1 MLYANS
7 LFPIVIYL
15 IILKLLDGFKMV
27 RWTVLIACLA
37 CGALSC
43 TMAASMAWNNGDATP
58 WMPIIEEM
66 LKASFI
72 VALVARRRI
81 VFFAEAMVYGAAV
94 GSGFALLENSIYVY
108 FNPDMLLA
116 TAMFRGIATSMLHM
130 GCTAI
135 FAVTMLLS
143 RIWGAKSWPLC
154 AIAPLTDIIIPVAI
168 HYTYNLHVLPEM
180 IQLVLTV
187 VLFLFLFIGISEYNE
202 RRIYQWMDH
211 SISYDIQL
219 LSAIKQGQL
228 TETKAGQY
236 LISIRNQ
243 FDAEVFFD
251 MVCFMQLYLEL
262 VVEGKSR
269 MLLEQA
275 GLATPLTPGQQRVHQ
290 AKVTELHTL
299 RRNIGRMGEHILR
312 PIITIRDTDLRII

>member
-7 LFPIVIYL
+7 LFPIIIYL
-15 IILKLLDGFKMV
+15 IILKLLDGFRMV
-27 RWTVLIACLA
+27 RWFVFAACLG

-43 TMAASMAWNNGDATP
+43 ALAAAIAWNADITSL
-58 WMPIIEEM
+58 MPAIEEV
-66 LKASFI
+66 LKASFVVTLI
-72 VALVARRRI
+72 ARRRI
-81 VFFAEAMVYGAAV
+81 VFFAEAMVYGAAI
-94 GSGFALLENSIYVY
+94 GGGFALLENCIYVHL
-108 FNPDMLLA
+108 NPDMLFG
-116 TAMFRGIATSMLHM
+116 TALFRGIATSMLHM

-135 FAVTMLLS
+135 FAVIMLLCK
-143 RIWGAKSWPLC
+143 IWGAKSLPIY
-154 AIAPLTDIIIPVAI
+154 AIAPASAIIIPVAV
-168 HYTYNLHVLPEM
+168 HYIYNLHLLPEM
-180 IQLVLTV
+180 VQLTITV
-187 VLFLFLFIGISEYNE
+187 IAFLFMFIGISGYNE

-251 MVCFMQLYLEL
+251 IVCFMQLYLEL

-269 MLLEQA
+269 MLLEQE
-275 GLATPLTPGQQRVHQ
+275 GLAPPLTPEQQRIHQ

-299 RRNIGRMGEHILR
+299 RRNIGRIGEYILR
-312 PIITIRDTDLRII
+312 PIITIKDTDLRII